1 MRAGIRALV
10 GGRKQL
16 VELRL
21 ELENHIRGTL
31 KTFGIKLGT
40 VTAVAFSAKVKT
52 AISEKDALVQETF
65 SPSSKPVMGSWHRTK
80 HSIGDAEPLPEKIP
94 CPNV

>member
-1 MRAGIRALV
+1 MKDKHSGALV

-21 ELENHIRGTL
+21 EIENHIRGTL
-31 KTFGIKLGT
+31 KTFGIKLGE
-40 VTAVAFSAKVKT
+40 VTAIAFSAKVRT

-65 SPSSKPVMGSWHRTK
+65 LALLNARDGILAQIKAR
-80 HSIGDAEPLPEKIP
+80 SIGDAPP
-94 CPNV
+94 